1 MIEIAFKVDRSSD
14 FYKKYFDVKDERQ
27 KFHDLARA
35 FFEEHNLASKGGYY
49 QCESLYCELD
59 EEEKKKFSNQ
69 ITKYEDKNGLTRF
82 RKNSA
87 LQKAWTENVVSKID
101 MKMID
106 SIKFWW
112 LCYVHCGSYA
122 LWDKNGEIYGYLS
135 EKNDKNIQMADWM
148 IQIKMSEYYSVIEK
162 EVK

>member
-1 MIEIAFKVDRSSD
+1 MEVAFKVDHSSE
-14 FYKKYFDVKDERQ
+14 FYKKYFDVKAERQ

-35 FFEEHNLASKGGYY
+35 FFTEHNLASKGGYY
-49 QCESLYCELD
+49 QCESLYCELN
-59 EEEKKKFSNQ
+59 EEERKKFANQ
-69 ITKYEDKNGLTRF
+69 VTKYADKNGLTRF

-87 LQKAWTENVVSKID
+87 LQKAWTENVVSQID
-101 MKMID
+101 MKTID

-122 LWDKNGEIYGYLS
+122 LWDRNREIYGYLS
-135 EKNDKNIQMADWM
+135 EKNDKNIQTADWM
-148 IQIKMSEYYSVIEK
+148 IQIKMSEYYSVIEQ

>member
-1 MIEIAFKVDRSSD
+1 MEIAFKVDRSSD
-14 FYKKYFDVKDERQ
+14 FYKKYFDVKTEKQ

-35 FFEEHNLASKGGYY
+35 FFTEHNLASKGGYY
-49 QCESLYCELD
+49 QSESLYCELSG
-59 EEEKKKFSNQ
+59 EERKKFASQ
-69 ITKYEDKNGLTRF
+69 ITKYADKNGLTRF

-87 LQKAWTENVVSKID
+87 LQKAWTENVVGKID

-112 LCYVHCGSYA
+112 IFYVHCGSYA
-122 LWDKNGEIYGYLS
+122 LWDINGEIYGYLS

-148 IQIKMSEYYSVIEK
+148 IKIKMSEYYSVIEQ

>member
-1 MIEIAFKVDRSSD
+1 MEIAFKVDRSSD
-14 FYKKYFDVKDERQ
+14 FYKKYFDVKTEKQ

-35 FFEEHNLASKGGYY
+35 FFTEHNLASKGGYY
-49 QCESLYCELD
+49 QSESLCCELS
-59 EEEKKKFSNQ
+59 EEERKKFASQ
-69 ITKYEDKNGLTRF
+69 ITKYADKNGLTRF

-87 LQKAWTENVVSKID
+87 LQKAWTENVVCKID

-122 LWDKNGEIYGYLS
+122 LWDRNGEIYGYLS

-148 IQIKMSEYYSVIEK
+148 IKIKMSEYYSVIEQ

>member
-1 MIEIAFKVDRSSD
+1 MEIAFKVDRSSD
-14 FYKKYFDVKDERQ
+14 FYKKYFDVKNEQQ

-35 FFEEHNLASKGGYY
+35 FFTEHNLASKGGYY
-49 QCESLYCELD
+49 QSKSLYCELS
-59 EEEKKKFSNQ
+59 EEERKKFASQ
-69 ITKYEDKNGLTRF
+69 ITKYADENGLTRF

-101 MKMID
+101 VKMID

-148 IQIKMSEYYSVIEK
+148 IQIKMSEYYSVIEQ

>member
-1 MIEIAFKVDRSSD
+1 
-14 FYKKYFDVKDERQ
+14 
-27 KFHDLARA
+27 
-35 FFEEHNLASKGGYY
+35 
-49 QCESLYCELD
+49 
-59 EEEKKKFSNQ
+59 
-69 ITKYEDKNGLTRF
+69 
-82 RKNSA
+82 
-87 LQKAWTENVVSKID
+87 

-112 LCYVHCGSYA
+112 LCYVNCGSYA

-148 IQIKMSEYYSVIEK
+148 IQIKMSEYYSVIEQ

>member
-1 MIEIAFKVDRSSD
+1 MEIAFKVDPKSD
-14 FYKKYFDVKDERQ
+14 FYKKYFDVKAEQQ

-35 FFEEHNLASKGGYY
+35 FFTKNNLASKGGYY
-49 QCESLYCELD
+49 QCESLYCELN
-59 EEEKKKFSNQ
+59 EEERKKFASQ
-69 ITKYEDKNGLTRF
+69 ITKYADKNGLTRF

-87 LQKAWTENVVSKID
+87 LQKAWTENVVRKID

-112 LCYVHCGSYA
+112 LSYVHCGSYA
-122 LWDKNGEIYGYLS
+122 LWDRNGEIYGYLS
-135 EKNDKNIQMADWM
+135 EKNDKNIQTADWM
-148 IQIKMSEYYSVIEK
+148 IQIKMSEYYSVIEQ

>member
-1 MIEIAFKVDRSSD
+1 MLEIAFKVDPKSE
-14 FYKKYFDVKDERQ
+14 FYKKYFDVKAEQQ
-27 KFHDLARA
+27 KFHDLAKE
-35 FFEEHNLASKGGYY
+35 FFTEHDLASKGGYY
-49 QCESLYCELD
+49 QCESLHCELG
-59 EEEKKKFSNQ
+59 EEERKKFASQ
-69 ITKYEDKNGLTRF
+69 ITKYADKNGLTRF

-101 MKMID
+101 TKMID

-122 LWDKNGEIYGYLS
+122 LWDRGGEIYGYLS

-148 IQIKMSEYYSVIEK
+148 IQIKMSEYYSVIEQ

>member
-1 MIEIAFKVDRSSD
+1 MLEIAFKVDPKSD
-14 FYKKYFDVKDERQ
+14 FYKKYFDVKAEQQ

-35 FFEEHNLASKGGYY
+35 FFTKNNLASNGGYY
-49 QCESLYCELD
+49 QCERLYCELN
-59 EEEKKKFSNQ
+59 EEERKKFASQ
-69 ITKYEDKNGLTRF
+69 ITKYADKNGLTRF

-87 LQKAWTENVVSKID
+87 FQKAWTENVVSKID

-112 LCYVHCGSYA
+112 LRYVHCGSYA
-122 LWDKNGEIYGYLS
+122 LWDRNGEIYGYLS
-135 EKNDKNIQMADWM
+135 EKNDKNIQTADWM
-148 IQIKMSEYYSVIEK
+148 IQIKMSEYYSVIEQ

>member
-1 MIEIAFKVDRSSD
+1 MEIAFKVDRSSD
-14 FYKKYFDVKDERQ
+14 FYKKYFDVKTEKQ

-35 FFEEHNLASKGGYY
+35 FFAEHNIASNGGYY
-49 QCESLYCELD
+49 QIETLYCELD
-59 EEEKKKFSNQ
+59 EEERKKLASQ
-69 ITKYEDKNGLTRF
+69 ITKYPDQNGLTRF

-87 LQKAWTENVVSKID
+87 LQKAWIEEVVSKID

-112 LCYVHCGSYA
+112 LCYVSCGSYS
-122 LWDKNGEIYGYLS
+122 LWDRDGEIYGYLS
-135 EKNDKNIQMADWM
+135 EKNDKNIQTADWM
-148 IQIKMSEYYSVIEK
+148 IQIKMSEYYSVIEQ

>member
-1 MIEIAFKVDRSSD
+1 MEIAFKVDRSSD
-14 FYKKYFDVKDERQ
+14 FYKKYFDVKTEKQ

-35 FFEEHNLASKGGYY
+35 FFTEHNLASKCGYY
-49 QCESLYCELD
+49 QSESLCCELS
-59 EEEKKKFSNQ
+59 EEERKKFASQ
-69 ITKYEDKNGLTRF
+69 ITKYADKNGLTRF

-87 LQKAWTENVVSKID
+87 LQKAWTENVVCKID

-122 LWDKNGEIYGYLS
+122 LWDRNGEIYGYLS
-135 EKNDKNIQMADWM
+135 EKNDKSIQMADWM
-148 IQIKMSEYYSVIEK
+148 IKIKMSEYYSVIEQ

>member
-1 MIEIAFKVDRSSD
+1 MEIAFKVDRSSD
-14 FYKKYFDVKDERQ
+14 FYKKYFDVKTEQQ
-27 KFHDLARA
+27 KFHDLAKA
-35 FFEEHNLASKGGYY
+35 FFTEHNLASKGGYY
-49 QCESLYCELD
+49 QSESLYCKLS
-59 EEEKKKFSNQ
+59 EEERKKFASQ
-69 ITKYEDKNGLTRF
+69 ITKYTDENGLTRF

-112 LCYVHCGSYA
+112 LLYLKCGSYA

-148 IQIKMSEYYSVIEK
+148 IQIKMSEYYSVIEQ

>member
-1 MIEIAFKVDRSSD
+1 MEIAFKVDRSSD
-14 FYKKYFDVKDERQ
+14 FYKKYFYVKTEKQ

-35 FFEEHNLASKGGYY
+35 FFAEHNITSKGGYY
-49 QCESLYCELD
+49 QIETLYCELD
-59 EEEKKKFSNQ
+59 EEERKKLASQ
-69 ITKYEDKNGLTRF
+69 ITKYTDKNGLTRF

-87 LQKAWTENVVSKID
+87 LQKAWIEEVVSKID

-112 LCYVHCGSYA
+112 LCCVRCGSYS
-122 LWDKNGEIYGYLS
+122 LWDRDGEIYGYLS
-135 EKNDKNIQMADWM
+135 EKNDKNIQTAYWM
-148 IQIKMSEYYSVIEK
+148 IQIKMSEYYSVIEQ